1 MKKKYRL
8 LTFFPNHITT
18 YGVGHAALSIVEAMD
33 GDEFKCVLVTPSV
46 DSKVNSKILKKLIPT
61 FFMRGVYKLFSQKL
75 IHALTEFYFLFQ
87 IKSDDIIYLWPGASI
102 SLFRNIKKKGN
113 VVVIENINCHQETS
127 KKILDMESKR
137 LKLNDAHLISDIKI
151 QNECER
157 LDYCS
162 YVFSPSA
169 LVTKSLLDSGVKK
182 EKILESSYGLHE
194 YQQFN
199 NSKQKFV
206 ESKSIEVV
214 FVGRVG
220 MRKGVHLLL
229 DYWQAADINGILK
242 IIGNVE
248 EPIRSL
254 IEQYQQCS
262 NIQFVDFTLDI
273 DQVYREADIFVLPSL
288 EEGSP
293 LVTYTALGAGLPC
306 IVSPMAGEGVV
317 RHNQDGFVIDPH
329 DKLAWVTALKLLAES
344 PETRLSQSISAREHS
359 NSFLWKIVG
368 RERASLLSRAL

>member
-1 MKKKYRL
+1 M
-8 LTFFPNHITT
+8 I
-18 YGVGHAALSIVEAMD
+18 
-33 GDEFKCVLVTPSV
+33 
-46 DSKVNSKILKKLIPT
+46 
-61 FFMRGVYKLFSQKL
+61 
-75 IHALTEFYFLFQ
+75 
-87 IKSDDIIYLWPGASI
+87 
-102 SLFRNIKKKGN
+102 
-113 VVVIENINCHQETS
+113 
-127 KKILDMESKR
+127 
-137 LKLNDAHLISDIKI
+137 
-151 QNECER
+151 
-157 LDYCS
+157 
-162 YVFSPSA
+162 
-169 LVTKSLLDSGVKK
+169 
-182 EKILESSYGLHE
+182 
-194 YQQFN
+194 
-199 NSKQKFV
+199 
-206 ESKSIEVV
+206 
-214 FVGRVG
+214 
-220 MRKGVHLLL
+220 LLL
-229 DYWQAADINGILK
+229 LK
-242 IIGNVE
+242 VFEIFE
-248 EPIRSL
+248 CL